1 MKTLHRG
8 LRRAAGFT
16 LIEILIVLAVGGIVL
31 ALLLPNFYN
40 MIQRM
45 KLQGA
50 AQQTATLLRLARLEA
65 VKRAAITAV
74 QIDTAAGTV
83 TAFVDSNNNKAMDSG
98 ETLLGQTRISTG
110 VKFDTVSGFTSPP
123 TPAVAVFLSNGSVS
137 AVGAFGFIGARGD
150 QLQAH
155 VLTKTSGRVQIEKLE
170 SGSWVANGQG
180 GKAWKWK

>member
-8 LRRAAGFT
+8 HRRAAGFT
-16 LIEILIVLAVGGIVL
+16 LIELLVVLAVGGIVL

-83 TAFVDSNNNKAMDSG
+83 TAFVDSNNNQVMDSG
-98 ETLLGQTRISTG
+98 ETLLGQTRISKG
-110 VKFDTVSGFTSPP
+110 VQFDTVEGFTTPP
-123 TPAVAVFLSNGSVS
+123 TPAVAVFRSNGGV
-137 AVGAFGFIGARGD
+137 ALVGAFRFIGARGD
-150 QLQAH
+150 QLRAR
-155 VLTKTSGRVQIEKLE
+155 VLTATSGRVQIEKLE
-170 SGSWVANGQG
+170 SGSWIANGQG
-180 GKAWKWK
+180 AWKWK